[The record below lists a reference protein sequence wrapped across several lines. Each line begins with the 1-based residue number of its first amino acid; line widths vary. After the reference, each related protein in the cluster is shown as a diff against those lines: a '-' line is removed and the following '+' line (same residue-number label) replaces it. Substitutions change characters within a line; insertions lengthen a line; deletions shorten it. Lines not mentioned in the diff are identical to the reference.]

1 MSTNTT
7 NFSLVKP
14 ELTDVADITALNG
27 NWDTIDT
34 ELNKIGGKQATITGA
49 ASSIT
54 TSNLTASKALVSNS
68 SGKVAASSVTDT
80 ELGYLSGVTSAIQT
94 QIGGKENKKTIT
106 TDTLASNRWTSSTYS
121 FESDYPNA
129 TYDVEIEPD
138 STCTEE
144 QLAAWTIAK
153 LVGSATSNV
162 LTAVGVVPTV
172 SIPIIL
178 KITAK

>member
-14 ELTDVADITALNG
+14 ELTDVADITAING

-54 TSNLTASKALVSNS
+54 TSDLTASKALVSDA
-68 SGKVAASSVTDT
+68 SGKVAVSSVTDT

-106 TDTLASNRWTSSTYS
+106 TDTIRAIRWVANEYS
-121 FESDYPNA
+121 FETDYPNA
-129 TYDVEIEPD
+129 TYDIEIEPGQ
-138 STCTEE
+138 TCTEA
-144 QLAAWTIAK
+144 QLSAWTRAK
-153 LVGSATSNV
+153 LVGSANSNV
-162 LTAVGVVPTV
+162 CTAVGEVPAV
-172 SIPIIL
+172 DIPIII
-178 KITAK
+178 KAVVK